1 MQLMDNKNEYFSK
14 EEKLIKLIDRYISD
28 SYKHDDDIFT
38 YKLYL
43 IFVGYHLKY
52 FYPNSQYCCSI
63 SNIDNIMHMFCS
75 VFKCMKR
82 NFIHDL
88 QNKEFIFVQLN
99 ALVDYIE
106 GNQLRLEQVYA
117 ELKVQ
122 YELKEISSR
131 VTKVCK
137 PKRPRL

>member
-1 MQLMDNKNEYFSK
+1 MDDKNECFSK

-52 FYPNSQYCCSI
+52 FYPNSQYCYSI
-63 SNIDNIMHMFCS
+63 SNIDNIMHMFFS

-117 ELKVQ
+117 ELKAQ

-131 VTKVCK
+131 VTKLCK

>member
-1 MQLMDNKNEYFSK
+1 MDDKNECFSK

-52 FYPNSQYCCSI
+52 FYPNSQYCYSI

-117 ELKVQ
+117 ELKAQ

-131 VTKVCK
+131 VTKLCK

>member
-1 MQLMDNKNEYFSK
+1 
-14 EEKLIKLIDRYISD
+14 
-28 SYKHDDDIFT
+28 
-38 YKLYL
+38 
-43 IFVGYHLKY
+43 
-52 FYPNSQYCCSI
+52 
-63 SNIDNIMHMFCS
+63 
-75 VFKCMKR
+75 MKR

-117 ELKVQ
+117 ELKAQ

-137 PKRPRL
+137 PKRLRL